1 MSEPHQRLAH
11 GRVWK
16 VKESSEQILGALI
29 EVGVVVPCLNEE
41 QSIETLV
48 GEILESLNESQ
59 GFSLQIVVVDDG
71 SDDDTWILLKRLQNE
86 LLADGGATA
95 RLKPIRHSRNLGK
108 SVAQLTGIMNCD
120 ALDYMVFLDGDG
132 QHDPTV
138 IPEMIQLANDLD
150 LPVFGRRMRYR
161 RKFFERLFG
170 GLFETLVRVFGS
182 RFSLD
187 ESEFLVLP
195 GRQVLE
201 IRAHPLAGAAPL
213 IPIVKSLGLAIV
225 PFDTLLRTNSQRK
238 SHFGFKALWKKGIAE
253 LLANPPQLLPRVF
266 GLVLALT
273 FITAG
278 YGIFVGISSVA
289 AGEYSG
295 IGSLIL
301 IQTVMFL
308 VTTGLSLFI
317 FGTIT
322 QVIRASH
329 LRFLTQH
336 EQDRGREP

>member
-1 MSEPHQRLAH
+1 MRANSGQ
-11 GRVWK
+11 GV
-16 VKESSEQILGALI
+16 GALI

-71 SDDDTWILLKRLQNE
+71 SDDDTWILLKRLQSE
-86 LLADGGATA
+86 LLADGGGKSKA

-108 SVAQLTGIMNCD
+108 SVAQLTGIVNSD

-138 IPEMIQLANDLD
+138 IPEMIELANDLD

-161 RKFFERLFG
+161 RTFFERLFG
-170 GLFETLVRVFGS
+170 KLFETIVRVFGS

-213 IPIVKSLGLAIV
+213 IPIVKSLGSAIV
-225 PFDTLLRTNSQRK
+225 PFDTRLRTNSQRK
-238 SHFGFKALWKKGIAE
+238 SHFGLKALWEKGIAE
-253 LLANPPQLLPRVF
+253 LLANPPQLLSRVF
-266 GLVLALT
+266 GPVLALT

-289 AGEYSG
+289 AREYSG
-295 IGSLIL
+295 IGSVIL
-301 IQTVMFL
+301 IQSVMFFI
-308 VTTGLSLFI
+308 TTGLSLFI
-317 FGTIT
+317 FGTIA
-322 QVIRASH
+322 QLIRASH
-329 LRFLTQH
+329 LRFFTQH
-336 EQDRGREP
+336 AQNRGSEP